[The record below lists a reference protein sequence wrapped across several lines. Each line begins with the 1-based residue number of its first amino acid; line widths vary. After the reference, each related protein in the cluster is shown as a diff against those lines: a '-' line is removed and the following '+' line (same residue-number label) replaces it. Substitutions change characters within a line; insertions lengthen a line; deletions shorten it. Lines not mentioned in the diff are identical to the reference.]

1 MNTINLLIIC
11 TTILLIVAIICTTII
26 TWINVHVRNGQ
37 SVVSAQMNSQNFSA
51 QLKSAYYHTNQSQ
64 EDFVGEDVSRGSS
77 TNSIQSHVTKV
88 FIAHSAACE
97 PNREKWLELK
107 KSLES
112 ISETTYDVFDDSD
125 SGTESDVKYCIDNIN
140 ASTIIIVLVG
150 DSEPFKNRTGVFCD
164 EMMHLGGNEWS
175 EGKLIYICS
184 YGVKDPLDIIVN
196 SGDEKNVTYLMNLK
210 KRVKNHNFNCDDM
223 RILAKEIDNS
233 YRSAKRK
240 LAEEHTN
247 KNKQKNNGSD
257 N

>member
-11 TTILLIVAIICTTII
+11 TTILLIVVIICTTII
-26 TWINVHVRNGQ
+26 TWINKHVRNGL
-37 SVVSAQMNSQNFSA
+37 SIDNPPMNSQNFSA
-51 QLKSAYYHTNQSQ
+51 QLKPTYYHTNQSH
-64 EDFVGEDVSRGSS
+64 EDFVGEDASRGSS

-88 FIAHSAACE
+88 FIAHSAAYE

-125 SGTESDVKYCIDNIN
+125 SGTKNDIKFCKAHIN

-150 DSEPFKNRTGVFCD
+150 DCEPFENQTGVFYE
-164 EMMHLGGNEWS
+164 EMMHLGENEWA

-196 SGDEKNVTYLMNLK
+196 SGDKKNAAYLMNLK
-210 KRVKNHNFNCDDM
+210 DRVKNHNFNCDDM
-223 RILAKEIDNS
+223 RRLAVKIDIS
-233 YRSAKRK
+233 YNKVRKK
-240 LAEEHTN
+240 LAGEDVDQN
-247 KNKQKNNGSD
+247 KIM
-257 N
+257 

>member
-11 TTILLIVAIICTTII
+11 TTILLIVVIICATII
-26 TWINVHVRNGQ
+26 TWINGRVRNGQ
-37 SVVSAQMNSQNFSA
+37 SIANLPMNSQNFSA
-51 QLKSAYYHTNQSQ
+51 Q
-64 EDFVGEDVSRGSS
+64 FMGEDISRGSS

-88 FIAHSAACE
+88 FIAHSAAYE
-97 PNREKWLELK
+97 PNREKWRELK
-107 KSLES
+107 KSLET

-125 SGTESDVKYCIDNIN
+125 SGIKNDIEYCKAHIN

-150 DSEPFKNRTGVFCD
+150 DCEPFKKQTGVFYK
-164 EMMHLGGNEWS
+164 EMKHLGENEWA

-196 SGDEKNVTYLMNLK
+196 SGNKKNMTYLKNLQES
-210 KRVKNHNFNCDDM
+210 VKNHNFNCDDM

-240 LAEEHTN
+240 LAEEDPN